1 MKAQV
6 ATIDEGIKFGTI
18 WKLYATF
25 GPHLKPYWKW
35 FVLAYAG
42 LLGTVLVNLIKPWPL
57 KLIFDYVLLDK
68 PMPERATYVT
78 SILGDDKPTLLI
90 VFCVCIVLVVV
101 LDGLFSYSHKYLV
114 AAAGERVIND
124 IRRWVFDHL
133 QVLPQSFHGA
143 SRSGDLTLRLT
154 SDINAIKKLLI
165 GSVQTFAT
173 YLLTFVSL
181 IATMLWMDWR
191 LTLVAMAVVPPLYVM
206 SFRFSRKV
214 EVLEKTKR
222 AKESEVASIV
232 QETMTSMPV
241 VQAFTQED
249 QERQRFAKATDE
261 SLMADLKK
269 MRLSRTLRRAVQVVI
284 ASGTALVI
292 WYGARRALAGEVTP
306 GDLIVFAAYLKDL
319 YNPIGGFSELVTD
332 FIGAVVGSERIAAIM
347 KADNTVKDSP
357 QAITAPP
364 FEGAVTFE
372 DVTFGYKPG
381 NPVLQ
386 NLSFTVKPGQ
396 TVALVGSSGTGKSTI
411 VNLLLRFFD
420 PWEGRILIDGQD
432 LRRFKLESLRRQ
444 MSVVLQESI
453 LFRRT
458 IGENIAYGKP
468 HARFEEIVA
477 AAKAAQTHSFIMKLP
492 HGYDTL
498 VSERGVNLSGGQRQ
512 LIALARAILRN
523 APILILDEPVTGLDA
538 ITESQLNATLVRLIE
553 GRTTF
558 VIAHRLSTIQ
568 KADVILVIDEGKVV
582 ERGTHAE
589 LLANSHLYSHL
600 YSLQSEQPVLADRRE
615 GDAL

>member
-1 MKAQV
+1 MHQRAD
-6 ATIDEGIKFGTI
+6 TPDNGIKLRRI
-18 WKLYATF
+18 WQLYGLF
-25 GPHLKPYWKW
+25 GPHLTPYWKW

-42 LLGTVLVNLIKPWPL
+42 LIGTILMNLVKPWPL
-57 KLIFDYVLLDK
+57 KLIFDYILLDK
-68 PMPERATYVT
+68 PMPEEAISFTF
-78 SILGDDKPTLLI
+78 IFGNDKPTLLI
-90 VFCVCIVLVVV
+90 IFCISIVLVVF
-101 LDGLFSYSHKYLV
+101 LDSLFSYSHKYLM
-114 AAAGERVIND
+114 AAAGERVLND
-124 IRRWVFDHL
+124 IRRWVFDHM
-133 QVLPQSFHGA
+133 QVLPQSFHGT

-173 YLLTFVSL
+173 YLLTFASL
-181 IATMLWMDWR
+181 IVTMLWMDWR
-191 LTLVAMAVVPPLYVM
+191 LTLVALAVVPPLYVM

-269 MRLSRTLRRAVQVVI
+269 MRLSRTVRRAVQLLM
-284 ASGTALVI
+284 AGGTALVI
-292 WYGARRALAGEVTP
+292 WYGASRALAGEITP

-319 YNPIGGFSELVTD
+319 YGPIGGFSELVMD
-332 FIGAVVGSERIAAIM
+332 FLSAVVGSERIAALIGTDM
-347 KADNTVKDSP
+347 TVKDDP
-357 QAITAPP
+357 HAITAPP
-364 FEGAVTFE
+364 FEGEVTFE
-372 DVTFGYKPG
+372 DVTFGYTPG
-381 NPVLQ
+381 EPVLQ
-386 NLSFTVKPGQ
+386 QLSFTVKPGQ
-396 TVALVGSSGTGKSTI
+396 TIALVGFSGTGKSTI

-420 PWEGRILIDGQD
+420 PWRGRILIDGQD
-432 LRRFKLESLRRQ
+432 IRRFKLESLRRQ
-444 MSVVLQESI
+444 MSVVLQESL

-477 AAKAAQTHSFIMKLP
+477 AAEAAQAHSFIAKLP
-492 HGYDTL
+492 HSYDTL
-498 VSERGVNLSGGQRQ
+498 VSERGINLSGGQRQ
-512 LIALARAILRN
+512 RIALARAILRN
-523 APILILDEPVTGLDA
+523 APLLILDEPVTGLDA
-538 ITESQLNATLVRLIE
+538 ITESQLNATLIRLMQ

-568 KADVILVIDEGKVV
+568 KADVILVIEEGKVV

-589 LLANSHLYSHL
+589 LIEKSSLYHQL
-600 YSLQSEQPVLADRRE
+600 YRLQSGQSASIARQE
-615 GDAL
+615 GDLT